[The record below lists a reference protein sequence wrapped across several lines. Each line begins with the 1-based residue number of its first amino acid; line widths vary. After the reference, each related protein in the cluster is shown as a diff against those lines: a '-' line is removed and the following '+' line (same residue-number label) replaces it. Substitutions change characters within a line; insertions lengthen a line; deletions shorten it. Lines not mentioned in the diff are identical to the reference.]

1 MEYGKAEKVI
11 EVKGLKKN
19 FRFKKKNEETGKKE
33 KIEIKAVNGISFKIN
48 RGEFVG
54 LIGPNGAGKTTTL
67 KCLTGLLKP
76 DDGNVKILGY
86 EPSKRNYRYLEKIS
100 FVMGQKSQ
108 LWWELPVVDSFLLN
122 KEIYRISN
130 DDYKRRLKKLVDF
143 LEIGEILNTQVMKLS
158 LGQRMKCELASA
170 LLHKPEIVFL
180 DEPTIGLDVVMQKKL
195 REFLKEYNKKINS
208 TILLTSHYMEDVKDL
223 CKRVIVIDKGK
234 ILFDGR
240 VRDLVKKYVN
250 YKVLHFEL
258 RKGVKEEDLKK
269 LGKIEYFNGNR
280 GKMNVKRE
288 EVAKVAAK
296 LLKSFPVEDID
307 IEEVSL
313 EDVVRTIFNE

>member
-1 MEYGKAEKVI
+1 MEYGKAEKIV
-11 EVKGLKKN
+11 EVKGLKKE
-19 FRFKKKNEETGKKE
+19 FVFKKKNEETGKKE
-33 KIEIKAVNGISFKIN
+33 KVNIKAVDNISFKIN

-67 KCLTGLLKP
+67 KCLTGLLRP
-76 DDGNVKILGY
+76 DSGKVKVLGF
-86 EPSKRNYRYLEKIS
+86 EPFKRNYKYLEKIS

-122 KEIYRISN
+122 KEIYRIG
-130 DDYKRRLKKLVDF
+130 DEDYKERLDELIKL
-143 LEIGEILNTQVMKLS
+143 LEIRDILNTQVMKLS

-170 LLHKPEIVFL
+170 LLHRPEVVFL

-195 REFLKEYNKKINS
+195 RGFLKEYNKRRKA

-240 VRDLVKKYVN
+240 VTDLVKRYVD

-258 RKGVKEEDLKK
+258 KEGVKKEDLKK
-269 LGKIEYFNGNR
+269 LGKIKYFNGNR

-288 EVAKVAAK
+288 EVTKVAAK
-296 LLKSFPVEDID
+296 LLKAFPVEDID
-307 IEEVSL
+307 IEEVGL
-313 EDVVRTIFNE
+313 EDVVRTIFNN

>member
-19 FRFKKKNEETGKKE
+19 FRFKKKSEETGKKE
-33 KIEIKAVNGISFKIN
+33 KIEIKAIDDISFKIN
-48 RGEFVG
+48 RGEFIG

-76 DDGNVKILGY
+76 DRGNVKVLGY
-86 EPSKRNYRYLEKIS
+86 EPSKRNYKYLEKIS
-100 FVMGQKSQ
+100 FVMGQRSQ

-122 KEIYRISN
+122 KEIYRIS
-130 DDYKRRLKKLVDF
+130 DEDYRRRLKKLVDF
-143 LEIGEILNTQVMKLS
+143 LEIGDILNTQVMKLS

-170 LLHKPEIVFL
+170 LLHRPEIVFL

-195 REFLKEYNKKINS
+195 REFLKEYNKQINS

-240 VRDLVKKYVN
+240 VTDLVKKYVN
-250 YKVLHFEL
+250 YKVIHFEL
-258 RKGVKEEDLKK
+258 KNGIKKEDLKK

-280 GKMNVKRE
+280 GKINVERE
-288 EVAKVAAK
+288 NVTKVAAK
-296 LLKSFPVEDID
+296 LLRSFPVEDLD

-313 EDVVRTIFNE
+313 EDVVRTIFNG

>member
-19 FRFKKKNEETGKKE
+19 FRFKKKDEETGKKE
-33 KIEIKAVNGISFKIN
+33 RVEIKAVDGISFKIN

-67 KCLTGLLKP
+67 KCLTGLLKQ
-76 DDGNVKILGY
+76 DSGNVKVLGY
-86 EPSKRNYRYLEKIS
+86 EPSKRNYKYLEKIS

-108 LWWELPVVDSFLLN
+108 LWWELPVIDSFLLN
-122 KEIYRISN
+122 KEIYRIPKEE
-130 DDYKRRLKKLVDF
+130 YEERLNELVKL
-143 LEIGEILNTQVMKLS
+143 LEIGGILNTQVMKLS
-158 LGQRMKCELASA
+158 LGQRMRCELASA
-170 LLHKPEIVFL
+170 LLHHPEVIFL
-180 DEPTIGLDVVMQKKL
+180 DEPTVGLDVVMQKKM
-195 REFLKEYNKKINS
+195 REFLKEYNKRRKA
-208 TILLTSHYMEDVKDL
+208 TVLLTSHYMEDVKDL

-234 ILFDGR
+234 ILFDGKLSN
-240 VRDLVKKYVN
+240 LVKKYVN
-250 YKVLHFEL
+250 YKIIHFEL
-258 RKGVKEEDLKK
+258 RDGVSKEDLKK
-269 LGKIEYFNGNR
+269 LGKIEYFNGKR
-280 GKMNVKRE
+280 GKVNVKRE
-288 EVAKVAAK
+288 DVAKVAAK